1 MRAQLIRAPARQLA
15 HPPLLF
21 ARSTLLPALV
31 LARTSKPKIP
41 TRSRHDATSAMAKPI
56 ITIPPLVD
64 DPVPTA
70 VPGPDLF
77 ENAAAGHADAVLAAV
92 RQNPSLLTTRADPA
106 DATSATLLH
115 VAARYGR
122 ARVARALVEE
132 CAADVCALQTGKHT
146 PADVA
151 SFWGHDAL
159 AAYLRAHAEAAA
171 CALPDSRRWAA
182 ADTLADGDDAVPS
195 LFASPL
201 DRAAH
206 LRDHADA
213 LGAMFRDPRTRYVAM
228 CGLAP
233 LVHAVQPGMV
243 TDEPGA
249 GVLYVLT
256 RDDHVATLVGAQG
269 DPALLPSWPTDGT
282 TPPGLVF
289 LGVDAR
295 DAGRAY
301 FGVELL
307 ATPLAGAAPGTGAG
321 WAPDAATVLEK
332 LPGAKVGDMRAAALA
347 LLRARDLA
355 RDHSAR
361 SAVVT
366 AANLLAQTRS
376 VLDWHA
382 RHAYCA
388 ACGTRVRPGEAGYKQ
403 ICTSGSSCLKGVQN
417 FSYPRTDPVVMA
429 CVTSPCGT
437 KVLVGRS
444 KGWPAG
450 MYSVVAGF
458 VEPGE
463 SLEDAARREVVEETG
478 VVVDPRPAGVRYV
491 RSQPWPFP
499 NSLMLGCMARAV
511 SEEIVL
517 RDGELED
524 AKWVDAATMRAL
536 VEKGD
541 RKLGGGGVA
550 AAAKDVKPTRSRPPS
565 PSGSAT
571 KPGAGMFVPPAS
583 SLAGLLLREWV
594 HHWAKT
600 PKSRM

>member
-1 MRAQLIRAPARQLA
+1 M
-15 HPPLLF
+15 
-21 ARSTLLPALV
+21 
-31 LARTSKPKIP
+31 
-41 TRSRHDATSAMAKPI
+41 
-56 ITIPPLVD
+56 
-64 DPVPTA
+64 
-70 VPGPDLF
+70 
-77 ENAAAGHADAVLAAV
+77 
-92 RQNPSLLTTRADPA
+92 
-106 DATSATLLH
+106 
-115 VAARYGR
+115 
-122 ARVARALVEE
+122 
-132 CAADVCALQTGKHT
+132 
-146 PADVA
+146 
-151 SFWGHDAL
+151 
-159 AAYLRAHAEAAA
+159 
-171 CALPDSRRWAA
+171 
-182 ADTLADGDDAVPS
+182 
-195 LFASPL
+195 
-201 DRAAH
+201 
-206 LRDHADA
+206 
-213 LGAMFRDPRTRYVAM
+213 
-228 CGLAP
+228 
-233 LVHAVQPGMV
+233 
-243 TDEPGA
+243 
-249 GVLYVLT
+249 LT
-256 RDDHVATLVGAQG
+256 RDEHVATLVGSHG
-269 DPALLPSWPTDGT
+269 DPTRLLSWPTDGT

-289 LGVDAR
+289 LGVDPR

-307 ATPLAGAAPGTGAG
+307 ASPLPGAAAGTGAG
-321 WAPDAATVLEK
+321 WARDAATVLEK
-332 LPGAKVGDMRAAALA
+332 LPGAKVGDMRATALA

-355 RDHSAR
+355 RDPAAR

-382 RHAYCA
+382 RHAFCA
-388 ACGTRVRPGEAGYKQ
+388 ACGARVRPGEAGYKQ
-403 ICTSGSSCLKGVQN
+403 TCTSGPSCLRGVQN
-417 FSYPRTDPVVMA
+417 FNYPRTDPVVMA

-524 AKWVDAATMRAL
+524 ARWVDVATMRGL
-536 VEKGD
+536 VEKSD
-541 RKLGGGGVA
+541 RKLGGVGGGG
-550 AAAKDVKPTRSRPPS
+550 KLRSRTPS
-565 PSGSAT
+565 PSGSSSTMKA
-571 KPGAGMFVPPAS
+571 PEAGMFVPPVS
-583 SLAGLLLREWV
+583 SLAGLLLREWA